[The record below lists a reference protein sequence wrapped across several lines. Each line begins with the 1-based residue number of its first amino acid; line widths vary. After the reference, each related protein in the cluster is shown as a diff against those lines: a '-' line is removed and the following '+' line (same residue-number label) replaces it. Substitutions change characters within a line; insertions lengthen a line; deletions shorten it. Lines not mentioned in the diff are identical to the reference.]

1 MSWADVLDN
10 RERLAV
16 FFDRSDDLDQIS
28 LIEVALDRQ
37 GPRLRVRANL
47 FRFPDRR
54 SPRWPVTANRAQIT
68 LSLCDVGPVSITGW
82 ATTVDGRL
90 TIRRLSPAQLE
101 FSFHGS
107 AVAIEGRCGLVRL
120 DDLTAHVDGPG

>member
-1 MSWADVLDN
+1 MSWAEVLDN
-10 RERLAV
+10 RERLDA

-28 LIEVALDRQ
+28 LIEVTLDRQ
-37 GPRLRVRANL
+37 GPHLRVRANL

-68 LSLCDVGPVSITGW
+68 LSLWEVGSVSISGW
-82 ATTVDGRL
+82 ATTVDGCL
-90 TIRRLSPAQLE
+90 TIRRLSAVQLE

-107 AVAIEGRCGLVRL
+107 DVAIDGRCGLVRL
-120 DDLTAHVDGPG
+120 DNLTAHVEGTG